1 MLEEPGPWGTNS
13 FILKSGVSTLEKRS
27 PEVVLE
33 ANPNYWNT
41 ERRPKVKKVIFDNI
55 VGREE
60 AVDLVSNSEGKI
72 DIVTEITPAEAAK
85 VEKSKYARVVRS
97 DAKTVLVGVFN
108 QTKATSKWTDSRL
121 RKALNHAVDRN
132 AIVANAGRG
141 YGTVIPAM
149 IAPGAFGY
157 NPELKPYAFDPGLAK
172 KLMKDA
178 GLQDGAK
185 VTIVA
190 GEAYRSVVEPIAKN
204 LGAVGLKVS
213 SVYADAP
220 KGDDWDIWLVE
231 HFDWSPE
238 FPAGVV
244 HREFFGKDGGFR
256 KMKEDAAFERM
267 YAKILATT
275 NQAQQAK
282 LVQET
287 EKYVY
292 EQANVLFLHAP
303 ARLYAVSKRVNFVP
317 YKTTMLEL
325 AEASIVK

>member
-1 MLEEPGPWGTNS
+1 MLEEPGPWGTNA

-33 ANPNYWNT
+33 ANPSYWNP
-41 ERRPKVKKVIFDNI
+41 ERRPKVKQVVFDNI
-55 VGREE
+55 IGREE
-60 AVDLVSNSEGKI
+60 AIDLVSNTEGKI

-85 VEKSKYARVVRS
+85 VEKSKYARVVRN

-108 QTKATSKWTDSRL
+108 QMKPNSKWTDIRS

-132 AIVANAGRG
+132 AVVATAARG

-149 IAPGAFGY
+149 IVPGAFGY
-157 NPELKPYAFDPGLAK
+157 NPELKPYAFDPAQAK
-172 KLMKDA
+172 KLMKEA

-190 GEAYRSVVEPIAKN
+190 GEPYRGVVEAIAKS
-204 LGAVGLKVS
+204 LGSIGLSVNP
-213 SVYADAP
+213 VYADAP

-244 HREFFGKDGGFR
+244 YREFFGKDGAFR
-256 KMKEDAAFERM
+256 KVKEDSTFAQM
-267 YAKILATT
+267 YSKILATT
-275 NQAQQAK
+275 NQALQAK
-282 LVQET
+282 QVQQI

-292 EQANVLFLHAP
+292 DQANVLFLYAP

-325 AEASIVK
+325 ADVTIVK